1 MPEGCEGG
9 NPPNFAFQPVK
20 TVKKIETPLV
30 FVTDWT
36 GRERLVVFA
45 VDFIPSLL

>member
-20 TVKKIETPLV
+20 TVQKNETPRVFVIDWTEMEGLVGLV
-30 FVTDWT
+30 FD
-36 GRERLVVFA
+36 
-45 VDFIPSLL
+45 